1 MLNFYEV
8 FINILEC
15 FIGVAFLYLYFGGKY
30 SRRVN
35 LAAFLGFWIMKTL
48 YLCFLNIY
56 FPAEG
61 VFAEFYIIMDFLYAV
76 VFLKGEVFTKAFVA
90 GFKNDVLHSVSIF
103 FLLLSYKVTGFGY
116 DGFVDMQNTTLIR
129 GIIITA
135 NQLAVAGV
143 LLIPLKFK
151 IKSIGKTK
159 SLKVLAVI
167 APVLLSA
174 ATSAII
180 NIYIGNPGNW
190 INLLFANSALAIA
203 DICIY
208 GFCYATEHYLNNEV
222 EMRIM
227 QIKNESYITQI
238 KESEELNN
246 KVRGMRH
253 DLKNHF
259 ATIDILIDEDSQK
272 AHEYIKSLTQNQLQ
286 SIIKFVKT
294 DNDSFNAIA
303 NAKIAVCER
312 EGIKVQTR
320 IKNNSLSRLT
330 DDEIGIIFGNLFDNA
345 IEAAR
350 QTEDKQ
356 INLDVTVKGE
366 YLSIIMT
373 NSVQGSVLANNKS
386 LETTKKNK
394 SLHGYGTKNINR
406 IVKKYD
412 GIINYFEENG
422 LFGCQILI

>member
-1 MLNFYEV
+1 MRIDLGLVLAIIIQYILFIFYADTLFERKRNKWVCYTIIALGHIVNMISCMFGNVFFNFATSILAYILCFFLCYNISLKNAIFQGALLAVLIGGMEYFVVCIPAMGVIPIEPSLMTPIQSMLLTLMSRTIYLFIIMILSHIFVKDRQRSVTISFGLMIIPLCTSIILLLLFYSPKISQLLAACV
-8 FINILEC
+8 LLLVVISI
-15 FIGVAFLYLYFGGKY
+15 VAFITNQKMMSKDIEIQQLHDAERKQELEDLY
-30 SRRVN
+30 
-35 LAAFLGFWIMKTL
+35 
-48 YLCFLNIY
+48 
-56 FPAEG
+56 
-61 VFAEFYIIMDFLYAV
+61 
-76 VFLKGEVFTKAFVA
+76 
-90 GFKNDVLHSVSIF
+90 
-103 FLLLSYKVTGFGY
+103 
-116 DGFVDMQNTTLIR
+116 
-129 GIIITA
+129 
-135 NQLAVAGV
+135 
-143 LLIPLKFK
+143 
-151 IKSIGKTK
+151 
-159 SLKVLAVI
+159 
-167 APVLLSA
+167 
-174 ATSAII
+174 
-180 NIYIGNPGNW
+180 
-190 INLLFANSALAIA
+190 
-203 DICIY
+203 
-208 GFCYATEHYLNNEV
+208 
-222 EMRIM
+222 
-227 QIKNESYITQI
+227 
-238 KESEELNN
+238 N
-246 KVRGMRH
+246 KVCGIRH

-259 ATIDILIDEDSQK
+259 AAIDALIDEEPQK

-373 NSVQGSVLANNKS
+373 NSVQGSVLADNKS

-394 SLHGYGTKNINR
+394 LLHGYGTKNINR

-412 GIINYFEENG
+412 GMINYFEENG